1 MADLNIVNVSDI
13 KGRTLSANLTNSTA
27 NVVINTFGQSKTFK
41 VNNVLFANR
50 SANICS
56 VYLNFVDHSNG
67 SNAFPLIFNL
77 DVPQKASVEALAK
90 PLYLEEGDR
99 LMGFLLS
106 PTGGSVDSGN
116 VIVTI
121 SYEEL
126 S

>member
-1 MADLNIVNVSDI
+1 MADLNIVNVADI

-27 NVVINTFGQSKTFK
+27 NVVVNTFGQSKVFK

-50 SANICS
+50 SANTCS
-56 VYLNFVDHSNG
+56 IYLNFADYSTNG
-67 SNAFPLIFNL
+67 NTFPLIFNL
-77 DVPQKASVEALAK
+77 DVPTKSTVEALSK

-99 LMGFLLS
+99 LMSFLLS
-106 PTGGSVDSGN
+106 PAGGSIDSGN
-116 VIVTI
+116 VVITV

>member
-27 NVVINTFGQSKTFK
+27 NVVVNTFGQSKTFK

-50 SANICS
+50 SGNTCS
-56 VYLNFVDHSNG
+56 VYLNFVDHSPANT
-67 SNAFPLIFNL
+67 FPLIFNL
-77 DVPQKASVEALAK
+77 DVPTKSTVEALSK

-99 LMGFLLS
+99 LMSFVLS
-106 PTGGSVDSGN
+106 PAGGSIDSGN
-116 VIVTI
+116 VVITV

>member
-1 MADLNIVNVSDI
+1 MADLNIVNVADI

-27 NVVINTFGQSKTFK
+27 NVVVNTFGQSKVFK

-50 SANICS
+50 SANTCS
-56 VYLNFVDHSNG
+56 IYLNFADHSNG
-67 SNAFPLIFNL
+67 NTFPLIFNL
-77 DVPQKASVEALAK
+77 DVPTKSTVEALSK

-99 LMGFLLS
+99 LMSFLLS
-106 PTGGSVDSGN
+106 PAGGSIDSGN
-116 VIVTI
+116 VVITV